1 MKISKRL
8 KEAKSKVDP
17 KKVYTVD
24 EALVLMKETSKVKF
38 DASLRGSLTPWS
50 DSQQAN
56 LKGGTYG
63 N

>member
-1 MKISKRL
+1 MKLRQ
-8 KEAKSKVDP
+8 
-17 KKVYTVD
+17 
-24 EALVLMKETSKVKF
+24 TSCGHTSVVSSTSRSAYF
-38 DASLRGSLTPWS
+38 MYASLRGSLKPWS